1 MTLHQRV
8 EIPSP
13 EKHPPPPPKTA
24 YHLRNWEFS
33 IDDICVA
40 LSPNDIKNLLPCSKN
55 PDETKRSAREGVIDR
70 EEKKGY
76 KKKLI
81 HMDLSK
87 DAPNLEFFSE
97 EVRRAWEG
105 KSSEFRLQSAAFS
118 FACLLT
124 GPTPYQ
130 PMDYY
135 HLPDLHEGEQDE
147 KAQSQERVEGAA
159 KTSDT
164 V

>member
-1 MTLHQRV
+1 M
-8 EIPSP
+8 
-13 EKHPPPPPKTA
+13 
-24 YHLRNWEFS
+24 
-33 IDDICVA
+33 
-40 LSPNDIKNLLPCSKN
+40 
-55 PDETKRSAREGVIDR
+55 IDR
-70 EEKKGY
+70 KEKKGT
-76 KKKLI
+76 KKKAI
-81 HMDLSK
+81 HMAQT

-118 FACLLT
+118 IACLLT

-135 HLPDLHEGEQDE
+135 HPPDLHRGEQDGTAE
-147 KAQSQERVEGAA
+147 SQERVEGAA

-164 V
+164 E

>member
-1 MTLHQRV
+1 MTLRQRV
-8 EIPSP
+8 EMPSP
-13 EKHPPPPPKTA
+13 EKHPPPSPKTTN
-24 YHLRNWEFS
+24 HLSNWEFS

-40 LSPNDIKNLLPCSKN
+40 LSPNDIKNLLPCSKT

-70 EEKKGY
+70 KEKKDT
-76 KKKLI
+76 KKKAI
-81 HMDLSK
+81 HMAQT

-118 FACLLT
+118 IACLLT

-135 HLPDLHEGEQDE
+135 HLPDLHPGRTRRESS
-147 KAQSQERVEGAA
+147 KPRKSRRAA
-159 KTSDT
+159 NASDT
-164 V
+164 E